1 VKRVVFGALVVA
13 VVIGGAV
20 AARAQ
25 APAQTPAPAATSPA
39 PANLDEYVKLVRSG
53 VQQDKAQILGQA
65 LELDATQSAAFWP
78 VYKKYEAEV
87 AAIGDKRY
95 AGIKDYAA
103 HYGTLTDAKAS
114 ELTDGAIA
122 LEEQR
127 LATLKRV
134 VGELRG
140 VLPAVKVAR
149 FYQVENALNKIV
161 DLRLVSEIPLAK

>member
-1 VKRVVFGALVVA
+1 MKPFVIGALVVA
-13 VVIGGAV
+13 AFCCAP
-20 AARAQ
+20 AAD
-25 APAQTPAPAATSPA
+25 AQTPAPASAPAAAA

-78 VYKKYEAEV
+78 VYKKYEAEI

-114 ELTDGAIA
+114 ELTDGSIA

>member
-1 VKRVVFGALVVA
+1 MAAL
-13 VVIGGAV
+13 
-20 AARAQ
+20 AAGTGPAHAQ
-25 APAQTPAPAATSPA
+25 AAPATAGSPASASA

-53 VQQDKAQILGQA
+53 VQQDKAQIVAAA
-65 LELDATQSAAFWP
+65 LELDATQGAAFSP
-78 VYKKYEAEV
+78 VYKKYEAEL
-87 AAIGDKRY
+87 AALGDKRY

-103 HYGTLTDAKAS
+103 HYGTLTDAKAT
-114 ELTDGAIA
+114 ELTEGAIA

-127 LATLKRV
+127 LALVKRY

>member
-1 VKRVVFGALVVA
+1 VKRSLIAALVVGA
-13 VVIGGAV
+13 CTGGAV
-20 AARAQ
+20 PARAQ
-25 APAQTPAPAATSPA
+25 APAQAPTQATAAA

-53 VQQDKAQILGQA
+53 VQQDKSQILGQA

-78 VYKKYEAEV
+78 VYKQYEAELT
-87 AAIGDKRY
+87 AIGDKRY
-95 AGIKDYAA
+95 AGIKEYAA

-127 LATLKRV
+127 LALLKRY
-134 VGELRG
+134 VGQLRA
-140 VLPAVKVAR
+140 VLPPVKVAR